1 MKKKKNNVII
11 YLGIIF
17 LFTLLFLLLTQLT
30 MKKISPSTLP
40 IQQIQNKE
48 GTMINSYNVLDIKDC
63 HIVNA
68 INYTASEYVLP
79 QKANNTTDKIASTG
93 TYQILITNLDPF
105 DPEFTSKSEKLEYL
119 KGTDDNWHLTLYL
132 PPIFSSCNV
141 YVRSRIEAS
150 VGTISNYY
158 FNDYEISTLP
168 DTVIHTS
175 ETSPIFLDL
184 TLFSNKKFF
193 SPNDPIQNGVLVTIH
208 YESMNE
214 NYTGVH
220 GKILIGKDSAVRKVV
235 STNKTSMSFGA
246 ITAIIILAIALF
258 VSILKHRYLDF
269 ISQILFL
276 LGLFGVMLFSY
287 LNLNQTSIPYVIHG
301 FYYLSYGIILLG
313 GACATNKRIGRIP
326 IKIPLIILSCIT
338 CLFLFLKP
346 ICHEN
351 SYTMMSLTIAVLLGI
366 LVVLIPATTIFSAI
380 KGAKRELCLGS
391 MICPILVGYAYLTKE
406 YLTIFSP
413 IFTLSIYF
421 LAITVYVC
429 FREFV
434 LTEKQCNYL
443 TANLQSEVTRQ
454 TKELEGIISERDQL
468 LRYLSHDLK
477 KPVTSIQKC
486 LQFLKADDEHERSSA
501 IQNIEHKV
509 DVISNDL
516 VEIQKFAKTNYSPE
530 QTIVLDLDKIL
541 ETVYYDLKPD
551 CEANGIHLRY
561 TPTKLSVFAKP
572 VALNSVI
579 QNLIFNALEHA
590 NCSHIIMSARK
601 DKNRCIL
608 TILDDGKGIE
618 EIQKLFNPYQTS
630 YDTKENLGLGLY
642 ICKQHIQSM
651 GGDLTYQ
658 RINDKS
664 MFTITLPIA

>member
-1 MKKKKNNVII
+1 MKKKNKVII
-11 YLGIIF
+11 YLGIVF
-17 LFTLLFLLLTQLT
+17 LFTLLFLSLTQLT
-30 MKKISPSTLP
+30 MKNISPSTLP
-40 IQQIQNKE
+40 VQQTQNNE
-48 GTMINSYNVLDIKDC
+48 GTMIHSYNIMDIEDC
-63 HIVNA
+63 HVINTV
-68 INYTASEYVLP
+68 NYTASEYVLP
-79 QKANNTTDKIASTG
+79 QKTSNSTDQIANKG

-105 DPEFTSKSEKLEYL
+105 DPEFTSKSEKLEGL

-132 PPIFSSCNV
+132 PPIFSSCNI
-141 YVRSRIEAS
+141 YVRSRLEAS
-150 VGTISNYY
+150 VGTISNYH
-158 FNDYEISTLP
+158 FNDYDMSTLP
-168 DTVIHTS
+168 DTEIHTS
-175 ETSPIFLDL
+175 KTSPIFLDL
-184 TLFSNKKFF
+184 TLYSNRKFF

-208 YESMNE
+208 YESLNE
-214 NYTGVH
+214 NFTGIH

-235 STNKTSMSFGA
+235 STNKTSISFGA
-246 ITAIIILAIALF
+246 ITAIIILAITLF

-269 ISQILFL
+269 ISQILFI
-276 LGLFGVMLFSY
+276 LGLFGIMLFSY
-287 LNLNQTSIPYVIHG
+287 LYKNLTPIPYVIQG

-313 GACATNKRIGRIP
+313 GAFATNKRIGKIP
-326 IKIPLIILSCIT
+326 IKIPLVILSCIT
-338 CLFLFLKP
+338 CIFLFLKP
-346 ICHEN
+346 ICPEN
-351 SYTMMSLTIAVLLGI
+351 SYTIVSLSTAVLLGI
-366 LVVLIPATTIFSAI
+366 LIVLIPVTTIFSAF

-391 MICPILVGYAYLTKE
+391 MICPILVGYAFLTKD

-443 TANLQSEVTRQ
+443 TANLQAEVTRQ

-486 LQFLKADDEHERSSA
+486 LQFLKSEDEHERSSA

-516 VEIQKFAKTNYSPE
+516 IEIQKFAKTNYSPE
-530 QTIVLDLDKIL
+530 QTVVLDLDKII
-541 ETVYYDLKPD
+541 ETVYYDLNPD
-551 CEANGIHLRY
+551 CEANGIYLRY
-561 TPTKLSVFAKP
+561 TSSNLSVFAKP

-590 NCSHIIMSARK
+590 NCSQINMSARK
-601 DKNRCIL
+601 EKNICIL
-608 TILDDGKGIE
+608 TISDNGKGIE
-618 EIQKLFNPYQTS
+618 EIQNIFNPYQTS

-658 RINDKS
+658 RVNDKS